1 MAALCTGIRPEYDF
15 RIIGKNLSR
24 LRKDR
29 KLSVEQVRAYMQL
42 GSVQAVYKWER
53 GDSLPQADSLLALL
67 QLYGVTNIEKLFE
80 ESESSPLSFSFNHSA
95 SYSIFL
101 LYNFLFEFG
110 AAIILSPALVTII
123 KVVTKKFDDKKEL
136 KEIENANE

>member
-101 LYNFLFEFG
+101 LYNR
-110 AAIILSPALVTII
+110 S
-123 KVVTKKFDDKKEL
+123 
-136 KEIENANE
+136 